1 MRNTTLCYLEKDGKY
16 LMLHRTKK
24 EKDVNKGKWLGIGGG
39 FEGRESPEECA
50 QREIF
55 EETGLTA
62 HNLKLRGIVTFDCD
76 VADIEYMFIF
86 TTNQFTG
93 EMIECNEGD
102 LVWIEKENILSLNLW
117 EGDKYF
123 LELINNNSNFF
134 SMKLTYKSDE
144 LIGVIIDGKKVL

>member
-39 FEGRESPEECA
+39 FENRESPEECA

-62 HNLKLRGIVTFDCD
+62 YNLKLRGFVTFDCD
-76 VADIEYMFIF
+76 VADIEYMFI
-86 TTNQFTG
+86 
-93 EMIECNEGD
+93 
-102 LVWIEKENILSLNLW
+102 
-117 EGDKYF
+117 
-123 LELINNNSNFF
+123 
-134 SMKLTYKSDE
+134 
-144 LIGVIIDGKKVL
+144 